1 MKGLLIKDL
10 YALKKQG
17 KVMAALIIFY
27 LAFSIATKNLGL
39 FSSVSISLSIL
50 LPITSMSLDE
60 YNKWDTYAV
69 SMPVSRKSIVL
80 SKYIL
85 GLGLNITITII
96 VCIVNFIFVYFGA
109 NSNYGDVVATGL
121 NIAGGG
127 VLLLSILLPIIY
139 KFGVEKARLLML
151 LIFLVPALVFALL
164 PEMDWNI
171 NAKPLLYIG
180 PVLLIFILLL
190 SIAISSRIYT
200 GKEF

>member
-17 KVMAALIIFY
+17 KVMAILIIFY

-60 YNKWDTYAV
+60 YKNGILMQFQCRIK
-69 SMPVSRKSIVL
+69 KSIVL

-109 NSNYGDVVATGL
+109 NSNYGDVVATG
-121 NIAGGG
+121 
-127 VLLLSILLPIIY
+127 
-139 KFGVEKARLLML
+139 
-151 LIFLVPALVFALL
+151 
-164 PEMDWNI
+164 
-171 NAKPLLYIG
+171 
-180 PVLLIFILLL
+180 
-190 SIAISSRIYT
+190 
-200 GKEF
+200 